1 MQTQGRCYQACKE
14 QPIKTQCYQ
23 LHLDAPVLQNV
34 CSKHKATLYRK
45 HIQELSMK
53 KTELVEAIANELD
66 MQKSQATS
74 ALNTI
79 LETMTDALVRGES
92 IRLRGFGSFD
102 IRQYGPHEGMNPA
115 TSEKVKV
122 KAKKLP
128 RFKVGKDLRM
138 KVNKEQ
144 PGG

>member
-1 MQTQGRCYQACKE
+1 MY
-14 QPIKTQCYQ
+14 
-23 LHLDAPVLQNV
+23 
-34 CSKHKATLYRK
+34 
-45 HIQELSMK
+45 
-53 KTELVEAIANELD
+53 KTELVEAMADELD
-66 MQKSQATS
+66 MESPQAAS
-74 ALNTI
+74 VLNTI

-102 IRQYGPHEGMNPA
+102 IRHYGSQEKMNPK
-115 TSEKVKV
+115 TGEKVQI